1 MNKPTLYWISG
12 SPPAWR
18 AMLALTLKGIA
29 FDSCRLDHNAGE
41 NRTAGYLKINPLGQV
56 PTLVA
61 GDITLRESI
70 AILAWLDRAYPDRPI
85 CGHDTAA
92 AARVWQDVMVM
103 EGDLRLAVTQTARAL
118 LRGTANDDAALTT
131 LATACDAYA
140 QTLDTQPFLGGASP
154 MASDIWLYPALHW
167 IARGVAL
174 ADNPPA
180 ICATL
185 TSSRPPLEAWMDRM
199 AAVPGVADTYPPH
212 WRRRQFNPKKE
223 PRHDP

>member
-1 MNKPTLYWISG
+1 MDQPTLYWISG

-18 AMLALTLKGIA
+18 VMLALTLKGIT
-29 FDSCRLDHNAGE
+29 FESYRLDHSAGE
-41 NRTAGYLKINPLGQV
+41 NRSTAYLTINPMGQV

-70 AILAWLDRAYPDRPI
+70 AILAWLDRACPDRPI
-85 CGHDTAA
+85 WGHDTAA
-92 AARVWQDVMVM
+92 AARVWQDVVVM

-140 QTLDTQPFLGGASP
+140 QTLATQPFLGGASP
-154 MASDIWLYPALHW
+154 MTSDIWLYPALHW

-174 ADNPPA
+174 ADNPPPF
-180 ICATL
+180 CATL
-185 TSSRPPLEAWMDRM
+185 TSSRPALQTWADRM
-199 AAVPGVADTYPPH
+199 AALPGVADTYPPH
-212 WRRRQFNPKKE
+212 WLTSPIE
-223 PRHDP
+223 PQEGTKT